1 MELQGAPYSK
11 NNIENDHIWKI
22 QLLNFQSFYKTYNNQ
37 SNAISLGIQ
46 IVRIELRIQKWTH
59 LSMENLFRQD
69 NAKRKI
75 SVQQV
80 VERNNGG
87 FLP

>member
-1 MELQGAPYSK
+1 
-11 NNIENDHIWKI
+11 
-22 QLLNFQSFYKTYNNQ
+22 
-37 SNAISLGIQ
+37 
-46 IVRIELRIQKWTH
+46 
-59 LSMENLFRQD
+59 MENLFRQD
-69 NAKRKI
+69 NAMRKI